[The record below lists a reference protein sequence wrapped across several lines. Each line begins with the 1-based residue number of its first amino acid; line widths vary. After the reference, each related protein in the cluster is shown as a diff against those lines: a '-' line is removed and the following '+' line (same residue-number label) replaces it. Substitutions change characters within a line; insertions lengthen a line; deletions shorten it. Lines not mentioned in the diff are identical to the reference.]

1 MGSMPGSA
9 MLAKREA
16 QPSQPSLRS
25 IHAREDTR
33 QQEEVRLWLRLL
45 SLTNLIESE
54 VRQRL
59 RRRFDV
65 TLPRFDVMA
74 QLARSPDGMSLSELS
89 KRMMVSNGNITGLVE
104 TLVAS
109 GHVERRT
116 SSEDKRARVVRL
128 TPLGRRSFSKMA
140 AEHKTWISQML
151 REVSGADVAALSR
164 LIEKMKAS
172 VAKGNGQK

>member
-1 MGSMPGSA
+1 MPGSA
-9 MLAKREA
+9 VLVRRGVASPR
-16 QPSQPSLRS
+16 PSLRPVV
-25 IHAREDTR
+25 AEGETR
-33 QQEEVRLWLRLL
+33 QQEEIRLWLRLL
-45 SLTNLIESE
+45 SLTNMIEGE

-104 TLVAS
+104 TLVVS

-116 SSEDKRARVVRL
+116 DSEDKRARVVRL
-128 TPLGRRSFSKMA
+128 TPLGCRFFAKTA

-151 REVSGADVAALSR
+151 REVSAADIAALSR
-164 LIEKMKAS
+164 LIEKTKAS
-172 VAKGNGQK
+172 VLKGNGQK

>member
-1 MGSMPGSA
+1 MPGSA
-9 MLAKREA
+9 VLVRRGAA
-16 QPSQPSLRS
+16 SPQPSLRPVVP
-25 IHAREDTR
+25 EGETR
-33 QQEEVRLWLRLL
+33 QQEEIRLWLRLL
-45 SLTNLIESE
+45 SLTNMIEGE
-54 VRQRL
+54 VRQQL

-104 TLVAS
+104 TLVVS

-116 SSEDKRARVVRL
+116 DSDDKRARVVRL

-140 AEHKTWISQML
+140 AEHKTWVSNML
-151 REVSGADVAALSR
+151 REVSGADIAALSR
-164 LIEKMKAS
+164 LIDKTKAS
-172 VAKGNGQK
+172 VLKGSEPR

>member
-1 MGSMPGSA
+1 MRSTPGSA
-9 MLAKREA
+9 MLVRRERDVP
-16 QPSQPSLRS
+16 QPSFRS
-25 IHAREDTR
+25 AAAEDGIR

-45 SLTNLIESE
+45 SLTNMIEGE
-54 VRQRL
+54 VRQQL

-104 TLVAS
+104 TLVVS

-116 SSEDKRARVVRL
+116 DSEDKRARVVCL
-128 TPLGRRSFSKMA
+128 TPLGRRSFARMA
-140 AEHKTWISQML
+140 AEHTTWISQML
-151 REVSGADVAALSR
+151 REVSGADLAALSR
-164 LIEKMKAS
+164 LIEKTKAS
-172 VAKGNGQK
+172 VLKESEQR